1 MVQFVDFALLCTV
14 RAFSFQVISQRNKLL
29 QVLSNRRVSTGG
41 LPDTGLRMLC
51 PNVTDLDL
59 SSNLLE
65 SWAELL
71 PLLSELHHLK
81 FLNLSRNHI
90 TRHKVVNI
98 NRALKKNKKTKSFKG
113 GK

>member
-1 MVQFVDFALLCTV
+1 M
-14 RAFSFQVISQRNKLL
+14 
-29 QVLSNRRVSTGG
+29 LSNRRVSTGG
-41 LPDTGLRMLC
+41 LPDTGLRTLC